1 MMSTFVLFAQSIQ
14 LEREPFESEVRVEV
28 KRREEESRQ
37 ASKKL
42 QRGAGYMDVDFVD
55 RLTELEARSNPFP
68 QRGSSPVEHGSTCTT
83 GEVHVRNAVYV
94 SRQGSPE
101 IAIWN
106 VGGMH
111 HSVVKAMYSERD

>member
-55 RLTELEARSNPFP
+55 RLTELEARSND
-68 QRGSSPVEHGSTCTT
+68 GVEEIHSLKEEVRQLNM
-83 GEVHVRNAVYV
+83 EVHALQEKY
-94 SRQGSPE
+94 
-101 IAIWN
+101 
-106 VGGMH
+106 M
-111 HSVVKAMYSERD
+111 